1 VRAGLAQLS
10 DTIMEKDEFD
20 NEDFEKIFN
29 EIIKSEDL
37 QEVSKDF
44 ENEINLGIKE
54 LILLQQSLGD
64 AISYI
69 SEILS
74 SMVRGKEVEESFNE
88 ECFDLL
94 GSLYKI
100 SEDFNECM
108 IEYYADINVILLEDE
123 DGDEGNYN
131 DYEDGTDT

>member
-1 VRAGLAQLS
+1 MS
-10 DTIMEKDEFD
+10 EDP
-20 NEDFEKIFN
+20 DFEKIFN
-29 EIIKSEDL
+29 EIIQSDDL

-44 ENEINLGIKE
+44 ENEINLEIKE

-64 AISYI
+64 AISHI

-74 SMVRGKEVEESFNE
+74 SMVRDKETKETFDE

-108 IEYYADINVILLEDE
+108 VEYYTDITGIVLENE
-123 DGDEGNYN
+123 DGDEGKYD

>member
-1 VRAGLAQLS
+1 MRAGLARLS
-10 DTIMEKDEFD
+10 DNKMGKDEFD

-29 EIIKSEDL
+29 EIIQSDDL

-44 ENEINLGIKE
+44 ENEVNLGIKE

-64 AISYI
+64 AISHI

-74 SMVRGKEVEESFNE
+74 SMTRDANTKESYDE

-108 IEYYADINVILLEDE
+108 VEYYTDITAVILDEDE
-123 DGDEGNYN
+123 DEEGRYD
-131 DYEDGTDT
+131 DYEDGTDI

>member
-1 VRAGLAQLS
+1 VRAEHVRLS
-10 DTIMEKDEFD
+10 DNAMGKDEFN

-29 EIIKSEDL
+29 EIIQSDDL

-64 AISYI
+64 AISHI

-74 SMVRGKEVEESFNE
+74 SMVRDKEAKETFDE

-108 IEYYADINVILLEDE
+108 VEYYTDITAIVLEDE
-123 DGDEGNYN
+123 DGDEGKYD